1 VFAAVAGMVVV
12 AVIVIF
18 EGFAGIFGAPIEAED
33 LSVVFFLVADEAQT
47 VGVIII
53 IFVVV
58 VVVIVVIG
66 FDFFVLF
73 FLFRRALLV
82 TGSFRVA
89 LKIDD
94 GHLSLLEICASV

>member
-53 IFVVV
+53 VFV
-58 VVVIVVIG
+58 VVVIVVG
-66 FDFFVLF
+66 FVLF
-73 FLFRRALLV
+73 VLLFLFRRALLV